1 MATMRSS
8 EVSPGASAAVVPA
21 DSWAALAAW
30 SSSASVEA
38 VLDGGAASAAGGG
51 AVAVSAST
59 GVDFWPQPARAAAAA
74 KASSSFFMST
84 HPLDVGSQIAAIFG
98 RQPLGDGEHH
108 RRVRAGLRATGGIL
122 VVAGAGGI
130 VVQLLDRIDGVLR
143 LHRGITR
150 GRHAAPHRA
159 VAGGAGRNA
168 AFGIAVTVQRLAG
181 GPVRGIGLQ
190 AIGRLHR
197 EVRGKIGYILV
208 IEVLHHRL
216 HQRRGPLAIADAL
229 DLVAG
234 IGGVLSGDDRPVGRD
249 AVAVDA

>member
-84 HPLDVGSQIAAIFG
+84 HPLV
-98 RQPLGDGEHH
+98 
-108 RRVRAGLRATGGIL
+108 VGIL
-122 VVAGAGGI
+122 ISATIVLWLLCAG
-130 VVQLLDRIDGVLR
+130 D
-143 LHRGITR
+143 H
-150 GRHAAPHRA
+150 
-159 VAGGAGRNA
+159 
-168 AFGIAVTVQRLAG
+168 
-181 GPVRGIGLQ
+181 
-190 AIGRLHR
+190 
-197 EVRGKIGYILV
+197 
-208 IEVLHHRL
+208 
-216 HQRRGPLAIADAL
+216 
-229 DLVAG
+229 
-234 IGGVLSGDDRPVGRD
+234 
-249 AVAVDA
+249 